1 MPTGRLREER
11 SLNHKEENDKLLDDY
26 LKNLEAGS
34 RSAHTIR
41 AYRLAITDF
50 FDFTLGLSMAEV
62 THREISEWLHFL
74 KERNVSSATRSSKMG
89 ALRSFFKYA
98 EMHGEVKHSPAQLIE
113 TRGAHHRPLPHWL
126 SAEQMQRLLKAA
138 TNPRDLALVDFMWST
153 GCRIAEVVGTRVE
166 AINWEGRT
174 LKVLGKGEKER
185 VVLFGRKAADNLRAY
200 LGNRETGPL
209 FREERPEQR
218 GCVSRD
224 KWGTWRGYWRENGPD
239 GKHKMQ
245 SVRLGDYE
253 IPTKERAREVLA
265 AFLAGKLQ
273 PAEQTT
279 APITDRSVRRIL
291 RELGVKAGLGH
302 VHPHMIRHSFATALL
317 EGGADLRA
325 VQELLGHASIVTTQI
340 YTHCTSS
347 HLRSQLKKAHPS
359 WQEEANEKE

>member
-1 MPTGRLREER
+1 MPTGKLREER
-11 SLNHKEENDKLLDDY
+11 SLNHKEENAKLLEDY

-62 THREISEWLHFL
+62 THREINEWLHFL
-74 KERNVSSATRSSKMG
+74 HERNVSSGTKSSKMG

-98 EMHGEVKHSPAQLIE
+98 EIHGEVKHSPARIIE
-113 TRGAHHRPLPHWL
+113 TRGVHRRLPHWL
-126 SAEQMQRLLKAA
+126 SPEQMQRLLNAA
-138 TNPRDLALVDFMWST
+138 DNPRDLAVIDFMWST
-153 GCRIAEVVGTRVE
+153 GCRIAEVVGVRVE
-166 AINWEGRT
+166 AINWEGRA

-185 VVLFGRKAADNLRAY
+185 VVLFGQKAADNLRAY
-200 LGNRETGPL
+200 LQGRESGPL
-209 FREERPEQR
+209 FLEERPEQR
-218 GCVSRD
+218 GSVSRD
-224 KWGTWRGYWRENGPD
+224 KWGTWRGSWREDGAD
-239 GKHKMQ
+239 GKRVQ
-245 SVRLGDYE
+245 RTVRLGDYE

-273 PAEQTT
+273 PAKQIT
-279 APITDRSVRRIL
+279 APITRESVGRIL
-291 RELGVKAGLGH
+291 RELGVKAGLGR